1 MIDRRGMMLLTAAGL
16 AAGPALAR
24 QNGDAAL
31 KTLLDGLPK
40 VAGAADRLKALA
52 ALDPATLSPK
62 ARLDY
67 DAVRNATAIEAELVR
82 RFPFG
87 AGAAGPYVVTT
98 RAGAW
103 LKVADAAGKP
113 EAEAALAKR
122 IDAETDQIEHDAA
135 AGVVPPAFLI
145 ARLETAIV
153 EPVRKGG
160 LGKDLAASLVWQ
172 AEALSSLKP
181 RAGKAAGIRFKDREA
196 YYALALKGQLGAPLA
211 PVEARRRLDETIRA
225 LHARADV
232 LLKAQG
238 LTKGGVGER
247 LRALAA
253 DERFLYS
260 DDDAGRDRAVAD
272 MAPWLAKA
280 RARLPLAFA
289 NLPGAV
295 NAVSVRRMSPADEAA
310 GRQGYRDLPSADG
323 SKPGAYYLDLKQI
336 RRRPSW
342 SLPAVVHHEVIPG
355 HMLQIPLEEA
365 SGAHPYRTRVA
376 CPAAMEGWAV
386 YAEHLFWEMG
396 AFDGEPLAEIGGLYW
411 ILFRAARARM
421 DLGVHLEGWT
431 PERAMAFLADTQ
443 GDPVIFAPFTQ
454 EVERAAIAPGVAA
467 GQGMYWL
474 ELSRLRRAWGG
485 TLRDFHGK
493 VLDRGTLPLGMI

>member
-1 MIDRRGMMLLTAAGL
+1 MIDRRAMVLLAAAGL
-16 AAGPALAR
+16 AAGPAAAR
-24 QNGDAAL
+24 QGGDTAL
-31 KTLLDGLPK
+31 KALLDGFARTPDP
-40 VAGAADRLKALA
+40 ADRLKALV
-52 ALDPATLSPK
+52 ALDPSTLSPK

-67 DAVRNATAIEAELVR
+67 DAVRHSTEIEARFVR

-87 AGAAGPYVVTT
+87 GGMAGPYVVTT

-103 LKVADAAGKP
+103 LKAADAVGDAVAPTVGR
-113 EAEAALAKR
+113 LA
-122 IDAETDQIEHDAA
+122 AETDRIRADAA
-135 AGVVPPAFLI
+135 AGVIPPAFLI
-145 ARLETAIV
+145 DRLEKGLTETAARAAPAV
-153 EPVRKGG
+153 AAA
-160 LGKDLAASLVWQ
+160 LQSQAQALAA
-172 AEALSSLKP
+172 LKP
-181 RAGKAAGIRFKDREA
+181 RAGTAAGVGFKDREA
-196 YYALALKGQLGAPLA
+196 YYALALKGQLGVAVAPA
-211 PVEARRRLDETIRA
+211 EARRRLDEVIRA
-225 LHARADV
+225 LHARADG

-238 LTKGGVGER
+238 LTTGGVGER

-253 DERFLYS
+253 DQRFLYS

-289 NLPGAV
+289 DLPGAV
-295 NAVSVRRMSPADEAA
+295 DAVSVRRMSLADEAA

-323 SKPGAYYLDLKQI
+323 SRPGAYYLDLKQI

-411 ILFRAARARM
+411 ILFRAGRARM

-443 GDPVIFAPFTQ
+443 GDSVIFAPFTQ
-454 EVERAAIAPGVAA
+454 EVERAAIAPGAAA
-467 GQGMYWL
+467 GQGVYWL
-474 ELSRLRRAWGG
+474 ELVRLRRAWGG
-485 TLRDFHGK
+485 TLRAFHGR
-493 VLDRGTLPLGMI
+493 VLDRGTLPLAMIG